1 MDACFPA
8 EDTPPAPLEGY
19 AERVERYVGLYRGN
33 RIAYSSIGKLNI
45 INNLRRAS
53 ASEDGLLNLDG
64 DIYVETEPAL
74 FVNRQ
79 NPDDVIAFRLD
90 ESGTATHLLVGERPN
105 QVWERVSWY
114 QNPMLHA
121 VVVVVALLFSIFS
134 LILWSAGM
142 VRGGGQLDGLA
153 YSAHWFGLGASAA
166 ALVAILVLAAWLMLT
181 NPALM
186 AFGIP
191 LLVRIALFVG
201 TLFAVLTLV
210 SVPLVLFLWLRGAWS
225 VAGRLHF
232 SLAVAMF
239 LLLALVFWYWNLL
252 PF

>member
-1 MDACFPA
+1 
-8 EDTPPAPLEGY
+8 
-19 AERVERYVGLYRGN
+19 
-33 RIAYSSIGKLNI
+33 
-45 INNLRRAS
+45 
-53 ASEDGLLNLDG
+53 
-64 DIYVETEPAL
+64 
-74 FVNRQ
+74 
-79 NPDDVIAFRLD
+79 
-90 ESGTATHLLVGERPN
+90 
-105 QVWERVSWY
+105 
-114 QNPMLHA
+114 MLHA

-191 LLVRIALFVG
+191 LLVRIALFIG

>member
-90 ESGTATHLLVGERPN
+90 ESGTATHLLVGEDPIKCGNGSRGIKT
-105 QVWERVSWY
+105 RCCTLSWSWL
-114 QNPMLHA
+114 PC
-121 VVVVVALLFSIFS
+121 FS
-134 LILWSAGM
+134 LSSA
-142 VRGGGQLDGLA
+142 
-153 YSAHWFGLGASAA
+153 
-166 ALVAILVLAAWLMLT
+166 
-181 NPALM
+181 
-186 AFGIP
+186 
-191 LLVRIALFVG
+191 
-201 TLFAVLTLV
+201 
-210 SVPLVLFLWLRGAWS
+210 
-225 VAGRLHF
+225 
-232 SLAVAMF
+232 
-239 LLLALVFWYWNLL
+239 
-252 PF
+252 